1 MDKRTIFLDGLLTGS
16 YDLKISTPSGVT
28 FVQDVFYLNPQ
39 PTITD
44 FFPNQIV
51 YGSNSSFT
59 IDISGANTMWTGNDF
74 IDSTLSIALVD
85 TDTIYYATSFSV
97 VDEDSI
103 AYATFPT
110 TLPLNDYQ
118 LKIINPEYEL
128 TASAP
133 LQIVSSIDGCTDPSA
148 CNYNPLATYNEEG
161 GVTIQNNF
169 TIVRGLVI

>member
-1 MDKRTIFLDGLLTGS
+1 MWHTTASSNDSGVTNINFSQYQFDNGINGTIFLDGLLTGS

-44 FFPNQIV
+44 FPNQIV

-118 LKIINPEYEL
+118 LKIINPR
-128 TASAP
+128 
-133 LQIVSSIDGCTDPSA
+133 I
-148 CNYNPLATYNEEG
+148 
-161 GVTIQNNF
+161 
-169 TIVRGLVI
+169 

>member
-1 MDKRTIFLDGLLTGS
+1 
-16 YDLKISTPSGVT
+16 
-28 FVQDVFYLNPQ
+28 
-39 PTITD
+39 
-44 FFPNQIV
+44 
-51 YGSNSSFT
+51 
-59 IDISGANTMWTGNDF
+59 MWTGNDF

-128 TASAP
+128 TAS
-133 LQIVSSIDGCTDPSA
+133 VTFTD
-148 CNYNPLATYNEEG
+148 CFKY
-161 GVTIQNNF
+161 
-169 TIVRGLVI
+169 